1 MSIRKD
7 FNNGE
12 EPWDNM
18 IEVPYKKILF
28 AISLVLYLAYNI
40 FLYSDIDGIMGM
52 IFFSFALVSGAFLA
66 EDIGKNRGKK
76 AKNKFF
82 IIMIFI
88 LISISLYGLLS
99 NNPSHMW
106 LSIIVSAVIRGI
118 LMGALFYIF
127 TRTDRK

>member
-1 MSIRKD
+1 MVEIS
-7 FNNGE
+7 
-12 EPWDNM
+12 
-18 IEVPYKKILF
+18 YKKIFF
-28 AISLVLYLAYNI
+28 ALSLVLYLAYNI
-40 FLYSDIDGIMGM
+40 FLYSEIDGIMGM
-52 IFFSFALVSGAFLA
+52 IFFSFALVSGTFLA
-66 EDIGKNRGKK
+66 EDIGKDRGEK
-76 AKNKFF
+76 AKNRFF